1 MAKYNTTI
9 TKKDGTKASGY
20 IENGKSYYSDG
31 SATKAGDSVVDK
43 QGKTWTKYG
52 NDSSSGAGSTGG
64 SGGSGSGNS
73 GGGSPDTVAMINAA
87 IAKNNAGGGGSSSGS
102 YRVSGVDKPVRSSY
116 LRSAKE
122 LADLYDINY
131 DMDTIRNLYDNA
143 TNAKY
148 ELLNKERLQA
158 ENDFYTNNAN
168 ANATLLD
175 TLKKATSSAIATGAS
190 RGLAG
195 AEQLGLMME
204 QQQAIT
210 DEATNLAQERA
221 NMADEIAAEKA
232 QNIIDALTYSD
243 NLKKALATNSANIY
257 AADTQY
263 DVGELNWA
271 AQMKNVEALFEQI
284 AAEERANKAALE
296 ANAKEGE
303 LNRASNERIAAL
315 NRAAYGSGGGYG
327 SGYNSKYTDDS
338 GNLDYNKIWAAG
350 DVPMMIQYLMNY
362 EGMSLNDAQK
372 RIKSDKQFV
381 YNSQNGGYST
391 ANDIDNIRKK
401 AIAEGDTVTLSL
413 LNAIGESDDNWWDYL
428 DDVGQ
433 TMIQHPLLSLQYA
446 GNYYM
451 NGAKNIGQKAVNGA
465 KNIGN
470 SIWNNPNF
478 QKALNGAKD
487 VGGDLKELLD
497 NLFK

>member
-1 MAKYNTTI
+1 MARYNTTV

-20 IENGKSYYSDG
+20 IENGRGYYNDG
-31 SATKAGDSVVDK
+31 SAIGAGDSIVDK
-43 QGKTWTKYG
+43 QGTVWTKP
-52 NDSSSGAGSTGG
+52 DTASTGAGGTG
-64 SGGSGSGNS
+64 SGTGAGAGTGSGTGAPSTIDLINQAIRDNNS
-73 GGGSPDTVAMINAA
+73 
-87 IAKNNAGGGGSSSGS
+87 GGGGSSSGS
-102 YRVSGVDKPVRSSY
+102 YRVSGIDKPVRSSY
-116 LRSAKE
+116 LRSARE

-131 DMDTIRNLYDNA
+131 DMDAIRNLYDDA
-143 TNAKY
+143 TAAKY
-148 ELLNKERLQA
+148 ELLSKERLQA

-232 QNIIDALTYSD
+232 ENIIKALEYSD
-243 NLKKALATNSANIY
+243 SLKKALATTSANVY
-257 AADTQY
+257 VADTDY
-263 DVGELNWA
+263 DIGELNWA

-284 AAEERANKAALE
+284 AAEERANRAALE

-350 DVPMMIQYLMNY
+350 DVPMMIQYLMGI
-362 EGMSLNDAQK
+362 EGMTLKDAQK

-381 YNSQNGGYST
+381 YNSQHGGYST

-401 AIAEGDTVTLSL
+401 AIAEGDTATLSL
-413 LNAIGESDDNWWDYL
+413 LNAIGENDDNWWDYL
-428 DDVGQ
+428 DDVAQ
-433 TMIQHPLLSLQYA
+433 TMIQHPILSLQYA
-446 GNYYM
+446 GNYYG
-451 NGAKNIGQKAVNGA
+451 NGIKNIGQKAVNGA
-465 KNIGN
+465 KDIGN